1 LKDRLVSPGILGLA
15 AAAGAF
21 ALAYNVWWNHAY
33 VDPRPELAFYAT
45 PLEFFLIG
53 LGLVIAFYGGLSLIG
68 TEHRVSGG
76 VVFAGSLLTGLIVI
90 PGALVTFTLIEEL
103 ILAGYLSSSTLG
115 IIGGLK
121 GIYWERS
128 WRNGAAIPELAEYS
142 RWALIGGLLLL
153 IYAHPWRDPEP
164 LTFLS
169 SMVVPISGALVY
181 RGIGNRRLLALMI
194 IAGAL
199 LARNSSWL
207 YYGVSTLYY
216 VFRLNDGL
224 TIANILGFAGT
235 VLSVIA
241 GVKIWTSKVS
251 KLPAPKQ

>member
-15 AAAGAF
+15 AATGAF
-21 ALAYNVWWNHAY
+21 ALAYNIWWNHAY
-33 VDPRPELAFYAT
+33 VDPRPELSGPIDT
-45 PLEFFLIG
+45 LLEFFLIG
-53 LGLVIAFYGGLSLIG
+53 LGLVIAFYGGFSLIG

-76 VVFAGSLLTGLIVI
+76 VVFACSLLTGLIVI
-90 PGALVTFTLIEEL
+90 PSALVTFTPIEEL

-128 WRNGAAIPELAEYS
+128 WRGSAAVPELAEYS

-153 IYAHPWRDPEP
+153 IESHPWRDPEP
-164 LTFLS
+164 LTILA
-169 SMVVPISGALVY
+169 SMVVSISGAFVY
-181 RGIGNRRLLALMI
+181 KGAGNRRLLALVI

-199 LARNSSWL
+199 WASNSLWL
-207 YYGVSTLYY
+207 YYGIL
-216 VFRLNDGL
+216 RLNYGL
-224 TIANILGFAGT
+224 GIASILGFAGT

-241 GVKIWTSKVS
+241 GVKIWISKVS
-251 KLPAPKQ
+251 KLHAPKQ